1 MPDAAALSPD
11 EVRQL
16 LRECVT
22 VVKPG
27 EVLVIRTTDLTP
39 YQVREYQEALNWWAT
54 ENAPE
59 VKVLV
64 IHGEDGQI
72 VRQEPAGG

>member
-1 MPDAAALSPD
+1 LSPD

-39 YQVREYQEALNWWAT
+39 NQMREYQEAVNWWVA

-64 IHGEDGQI
+64 IHGEGGQI